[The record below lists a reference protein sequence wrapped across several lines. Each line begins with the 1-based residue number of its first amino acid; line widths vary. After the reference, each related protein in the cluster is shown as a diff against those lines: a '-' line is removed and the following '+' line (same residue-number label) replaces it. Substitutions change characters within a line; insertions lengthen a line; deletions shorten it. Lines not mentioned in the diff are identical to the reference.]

1 MHWQERLSVKRKTQR
16 NLAEILRDGM
26 YFQDRV
32 AASLKEGPKTI
43 SEIAQ
48 VLNYPPAE
56 VIEWVMMLRRYGKI
70 AELPKSRADDYYQY
84 KLVEGK

>member
-1 MHWQERLSVKRKTQR
+1 VKRKTQR

-32 AASLKEGPKTI
+32 ATTLKDGPKTLPD
-43 SEIAQ
+43 IAQ
-48 VLNYPPAE
+48 ALNYPPAE
-56 VIEWVMMLRRYGKI
+56 VTKWVMMMRRYGKI